1 MASAVVM
8 FIPALLVFIFL
19 QRYFVRGVMMSGIKY
34 DGPGADGR
42 GALDGGFGIAAMRGS
57 LRTHLERDVLAWW
70 SQHGADDDLGG
81 VRTCFTN
88 RCEPLSAEKYTW
100 SQGRWAWTCA
110 LIAEEIGAGRLEG
123 DRALWHQRAL
133 RTAGFLAE
141 HAFLADGRTAFR
153 LGERG
158 EALADAHGGTCHQ
171 RLRRPVR
178 RARTGRRRP
187 PRGGGGRG
195 HVRNRRRE
203 SRRDRSRCLP
213 PRRVALA
220 G

>member
-1 MASAVVM
+1 
-8 FIPALLVFIFL
+8 
-19 QRYFVRGVMMSGIKY
+19 
-34 DGPGADGR
+34 
-42 GALDGGFGIAAMRGS
+42 MRGS

-158 EALADAHGGTCHQ
+158 EALADAHGELATSVFADLFAVLGLAGAVRLAGRGT
-171 RLRRPVR
+171 
-178 RARTGRRRP
+178 RARQESTPREPARP
-187 PRGGGGRG
+187 EPLPPTPPGG
-195 HVRNRRRE
+195 
-203 SRRDRSRCLP
+203 SRRLSTLCAVLRNPCATAPPAASRTRCRGDSAISP
-213 PRRVALA
+213 AR
-220 G
+220 